1 MRLEEKL
8 FGPEAQAKLMMCA
21 STCQQVPNYSTV
33 LATVSMLLECPYVL
47 VFERILPVGRESSGS
62 DLRALHGVPEHP
74 KSSFKPLI
82 FKGFFVFDV
91 P

>member
-1 MRLEEKL
+1 MSAALKPSMRVIGQQAVSQTVMIEPAEIHRRRFAEENCLKL
-8 FGPEAQAKLMMCA
+8 VSLM
-21 STCQQVPNYSTV
+21 
-33 LATVSMLLECPYVL
+33 
-47 VFERILPVGRESSGS
+47 SGS